1 MRELITVA
9 SAFVIV
15 NALAFYMYVGAQKHS
30 TLVFETKELHE
41 VVEKKNEELKED
53 LNSLRL
59 HVEKMD
65 SIYHKKKYQ

>member
-1 MRELITVA
+1 MRELVTVA

-15 NALAFYMYVGAQKHS
+15 VGLAFYMYVGAQKHS

-41 VVEKKNEELKED
+41 VVEKNDSEMRQELEA
-53 LNSLRL
+53 LRA

-65 SIYHKKKYQ
+65 SIYHKKNYQ